1 MRSPECVMAG
11 AVAGM
16 EAEGAD
22 ALAVTLLATVTLD
35 ATTVEAPFAAAV
47 ATFSAEE
54 RCCN

>member
-1 MRSPECVMAG
+1 MAG

-35 ATTVEAPFAAAV
+35 ATTVEAPFAAA
-47 ATFSAEE
+47 ATTFSAEE
-54 RCCN
+54 PCCN